1 MSMKNICK
9 FAIAFL
15 LVFVLLLPMCAC
27 KRNDD
32 PEPTEPTAANIA
44 LEQLKAYVIVYPA
57 GDENAKALSNKL
69 AKSILEHYD
78 FSLSLAE
85 DTAEPTD
92 REILIGAVGALHAEP
107 AINPPAEG
115 EYQVAASDTKIH
127 ARGRNAMGDYYAVN
141 ALIDLLCSPSASEQY
156 VSLPI
161 ALEGEIPVE
170 GSLKAMSF
178 NLMVG
183 SVTPVRMMS
192 VVQTI
197 RNEMPDT
204 IGVQEG
210 SNTWM
215 SCLEI
220 SLGESY
226 AHVGEGRNG
235 GDQGERSAIF
245 YRKDRFDL
253 MESGTKWLSDTP
265 DTVSKFED
273 SAYYRIYTYVL
284 LQEKKT
290 GNKILVVNTHLDNS
304 GSAVRG
310 KQAAVLLKFLAA
322 YENQYPVVLTGD
334 FNTGQTSTVYA
345 SMTKKFADSAVVAK
359 KAEDSFTFH
368 KYGEKQSYLDY
379 IFVSKQ
385 GIEVSFF
392 RVITEE
398 VGGMLPSDH
407 YPLIAEYTIQS

>member
-1 MSMKNICK
+1 MKCNAKIWV
-9 FAIAFL
+9 IRL
-15 LVFVLLLPMCAC
+15 LILALLLSMSAC
-27 KRNDD
+27 RGNK
-32 PEPTEPTAANIA
+32 EASLTNIPV
-44 LEQLKAYVIVYPA
+44 EQLAAYVIVYPV
-57 GDENAKALSNKL
+57 GDENAKALADKL
-69 AKSILEHYD
+69 AESICESYGY
-78 FSLSLAE
+78 SLPVADSNAA
-85 DTAEPTD
+85 TAEK
-92 REILIGAVGALHAEP
+92 EIRIGAISETDEAQPLQ
-107 AINPPAEG
+107 EG
-115 EYQVAASDTKIH
+115 KYLIAVEDSKIY
-127 ARGRNAMGDYYAVN
+127 ARGTNALGDYYAVH
-141 ALIDLLCSPSASEQY
+141 ALMEMLLNHSGI
-156 VSLPI
+156 SLPKS
-161 ALEGEIPVE
+161 LEGEIPVE
-170 GSLKAMSF
+170 GKLKAMSF

-220 SLGESY
+220 SLGEIY

-235 GDQGERSAIF
+235 GDKGERSAIF

-265 DTVSKFED
+265 DTLSKFED
-273 SAYYRIYTYVL
+273 SGYYRIYTYAVL
-284 LQEKKT
+284 REKKT
-290 GNKILVVNTHLDNS
+290 GNKMLVVNTHLDNG

-310 KQAAVLLKFLAA
+310 KQVAVLLKFLAD
-322 YENQYPVVLTGD
+322 YEDQYPIVLTGD
-334 FNTGQTSTVYA
+334 FNAGQTSAVYKA
-345 SMTKKFADSAVVAK
+345 VTGKFADAAVIAK
-359 KAEDSFTFH
+359 TAEDSFTYH

-379 IFVSKQ
+379 IFVSQKQ
-385 GIEVSFF
+385 VEVSYF

-407 YPLIAEYTIQS
+407 YPLVAEYTIQQ